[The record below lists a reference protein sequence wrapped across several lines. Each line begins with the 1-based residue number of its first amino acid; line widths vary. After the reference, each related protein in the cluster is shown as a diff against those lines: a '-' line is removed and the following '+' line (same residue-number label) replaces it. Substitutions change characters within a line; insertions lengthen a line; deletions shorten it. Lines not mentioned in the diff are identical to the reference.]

1 MAKLYDAQAV
11 ITEREVFARQHPVI
25 AIWRIATEGSRTR
38 NGGVVAHVNH
48 DIKLLLDS
56 GKLAGIALVPS

>member
-1 MAKLYDAQAV
+1 M
-11 ITEREVFARQHPVI
+11 FARQHPVI